1 MNYQIDYSAFSG
13 IFAVPTMVKP
23 LLNSC
28 TGTALKVLLLIL
40 SNANETITPARISAE
55 LGFPPSDVEE
65 ALEYWCK
72 NGVLV
77 NKIQFNNGEVA
88 EQLSLTPMMPTAP
101 TVRRSSGKKIL
112 SVQEMDALYTSDQN
126 IRILLQEAEEILRR
140 PLSSPEREILI
151 SFYSY
156 DHLSVEYLLLIL
168 MYCVEMDK
176 TNFRYIEKMIINM
189 LEKEVDTYD
198 KAEVYLAKANKA
210 YKQEELIRSAFGI
223 YDRAFTQK
231 EKDFIKVWFEDYK
244 FDISVIKLAYESN
257 VNSTGKFAFAYI
269 NRILE
274 RWHNAGVKT
283 TKEASLEISSKKSEN
298 YKANNGFLLSSL
310 DMEDID
316 KLLSTEN
323 YSSF

>member
-40 SNANETITPARISAE
+40 SNTNETITPARISAE

-77 NKIQFNNGEVA
+77 NKIQFNNSEFA
-88 EQLSLTPMMPTAP
+88 EQLSLTPMTQNTPTI
-101 TVRRSSGKKIL
+101 RRSSSKKTL
-112 SVQEMDALYTSDQN
+112 SVQEMDALYTNDQN
-126 IRILLQEAEEILRR
+126 VRILLQESEEILRR

-168 MYCVEMDK
+168 MYCMEMEK
-176 TNFRYIEKMIINM
+176 TNFRYIEKLIVNM
-189 LEKEVDTYD
+189 LEKEIDTYD
-198 KAEVYLAKANKA
+198 KAEVYLEKVGKF
-210 YKQEELIRSAFGI
+210 YKQEEVIRSAFGI
-223 YDRAFTQK
+223 YDRIFSQK
-231 EKDFIKVWFEDYK
+231 EKDFIKTWFDDYK
-244 FDISVIKLAYESN
+244 FDISVIKLASEA
-257 VNSTGKFAFAYI
+257 TIDRIGKISFAYV

-274 RWHNAGVKT
+274 EWYNAGIKT
-283 TKEASLEISSKKSEN
+283 TKEASLEIASKKSEN
-298 YKANNGFLLSSL
+298 YKANNGFQFSSL